1 MLRRH
6 LIRYHS
12 VVFFAMT
19 SPARD
24 EIPVAM
30 GAVDGG
36 VLGYKHVMS
45 VVGLTVESAPRVLL
59 LLVPRSSN
67 LTD

>member
-1 MLRRH
+1 
-6 LIRYHS
+6 
-12 VVFFAMT
+12 MT